1 MRNADQPTPPDIPLA
16 AWGNAQWRAMSS
28 PLRFELELVA
38 GSICPAT
45 AQDFAEATGR
55 TRASIYPHLQAM
67 VDAGF
72 LVVAGHRPSARR
84 PVAIYDRGPM
94 MDVPPYDVHDF
105 HRAREWI
112 RASDAYFRL
121 HKREHQASIRAME
134 GGSTLLEGLDVHYLF
149 GKIMHLDRAGM
160 QELIELKNQIRDF
173 AARHAKPNGGEIV
186 RMMLAIIPDQ
196 RTKSLQERRGRRK
209 SSRSSKPKSAKA
221 PKSSKPK

>member
-1 MRNADQPTPPDIPLA
+1 
-16 AWGNAQWRAMSS
+16 MSS

-55 TRASIYPHLQAM
+55 TRTSIYPHLQAM

-72 LVVAGHRPSARR
+72 LVVSGHRPSTRR
-84 PVAIYDRGPM
+84 PVTIYDRGPLIG
-94 MDVPPYDVHDF
+94 VPPYDVNNFD
-105 HRAREWI
+105 RAREWI

-121 HKREHQASIRAME
+121 HAREHEASIRAME

-160 QELIELKNQIRDF
+160 EELIALKNQLRDF
-173 AARHAKPNGGEIV
+173 AARYAKPNGGEIV

-196 RTKSLQERRGRRK
+196 RTKSLQTKHGRRK
-209 SSRSSKPKSAKA
+209 SSGSSKPKGQKA
-221 PKSSKPK
+221 PKSSK

>member
-1 MRNADQPTPPDIPLA
+1 MRKADHTTASDAPLA

-72 LVVAGHRPSARR
+72 LVVSGHRPSARR
-84 PVAIYDRGPM
+84 PVAIYNRGPM
-94 MDVPPYDVHDF
+94 MDVPPYDVNNFD
-105 HRAREWI
+105 RAREWI

-121 HKREHQASIRAME
+121 HAREHQASIRAME

-160 QELIELKNQIRDF
+160 QELIELKNQLREF
-173 AARHAKPNGGEIV
+173 AERYAKPNGGEIV

-196 RTKSLQERRGRRK
+196 RTKSLQTKRGRRK
-209 SSRSSKPKSAKA
+209 SSGTAKVKKPAK
-221 PKSSKPK
+221 

>member
-1 MRNADQPTPPDIPLA
+1 
-16 AWGNAQWRAMSS
+16 MSS

-94 MDVPPYDVHDF
+94 MDVPPYDVEHTADGRPLIP
-105 HRAREWI
+105 HYRAWQP
-112 RASDAYFRL
+112 RASAAASGGAWVDYRYEVLGPYAALLVKQPQDGGPADA
-121 HKREHQASIRAME
+121 
-134 GGSTLLEGLDVHYLF
+134 
-149 GKIMHLDRAGM
+149 
-160 QELIELKNQIRDF
+160 
-173 AARHAKPNGGEIV
+173 
-186 RMMLAIIPDQ
+186 
-196 RTKSLQERRGRRK
+196 
-209 SSRSSKPKSAKA
+209 
-221 PKSSKPK
+221 

>member
-1 MRNADQPTPPDIPLA
+1 MRKHHNSVTDLDPLPKV
-16 AWGNAQWRAMSS
+16 WGDAQWRAMSS

-38 GSICPAT
+38 VSICPAT
-45 AQDFAEATGR
+45 AHDFAEATGL

-67 VDAGF
+67 VDAGL

-94 MDVPPYDVHDF
+94 MDVPPYDVEHFD
-105 HRAREWI
+105 RGREWI

-121 HKREHQASIRAME
+121 HAREHQGSIRAME

-160 QELIELKNQIRDF
+160 EELITLKNQLRDF
-173 AARHAKPNGGEIV
+173 AARYAKPNGGEIV
-186 RMMLAIIPDQ
+186 RLMLAIIPDQ
-196 RTKSLQERRGRRK
+196 RTKSLQTKRRRSKASGKTKAKKSVQER
-209 SSRSSKPKSAKA
+209 
-221 PKSSKPK
+221 